1 MRKPDSFCP
10 VEHKDVWVGRE
21 EAVIERIAEAQ
32 RRKTFEKRRP
42 CVRSE
47 FKLGFVIHMQD
58 YALVVVCLC
67 AKLDPTFVIAE
78 INRLVF
84 RSIDVSRPEQADVAV
99 REHMLVRFAAEH
111 HVDVTGSNELE
122 SSPAFQMESGRG
134 RLMKLSFAPGDFR
147 EGHRGIARLKEH
159 FSVPLEFVV
168 AI

>member
-1 MRKPDSFCP
+1 MRETNAVRP
-10 VEHKDVWVGRE
+10 VEHQDVLEGTE
-21 EAVIERIAEAQ
+21 EAVIERITEAQ

-58 YALVVVCLC
+58 CALVVVCLC

-99 REHMLVRFAAEH
+99 REHLLVRFAAEQ
-111 HVDVTGSNELE
+111 HVDVMRRNELE

-134 RLMKLSFAPGDFR
+134 RLMKLCFA
-147 EGHRGIARLKEH
+147 
-159 FSVPLEFVV
+159 
-168 AI
+168 